1 MSKSTPPSTLVRH
14 LTTQRKDM
22 SLLEKQAW
30 PVVASCNALRM
41 CPLRKGRG
49 FSIFFYGLA
58 DYNQQNIHLHA
69 MVDRKD
75 IKRVGTQGQHGLADG
90 VKRQKRKYSYVYW
103 VHTRDHKRIKVRQ
116 EII

>member
-1 MSKSTPPSTLVRH
+1 
-14 LTTQRKDM
+14 
-22 SLLEKQAW
+22 
-30 PVVASCNALRM
+30 
-41 CPLRKGRG
+41 
-49 FSIFFYGLA
+49 
-58 DYNQQNIHLHA
+58 